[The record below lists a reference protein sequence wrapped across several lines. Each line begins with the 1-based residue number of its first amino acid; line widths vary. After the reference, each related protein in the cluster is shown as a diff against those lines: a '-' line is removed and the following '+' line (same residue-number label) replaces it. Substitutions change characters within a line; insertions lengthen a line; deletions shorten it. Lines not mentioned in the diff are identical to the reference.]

1 MTPKQTDLFNQ
12 PRAPH
17 NRTETSEAAAKS
29 FTKKELNGMCFEV
42 LRTVMLSDDGLTCEQ
57 VEKRLSMKHQTVSAR
72 LRDLIT
78 AQPPYLQFRADPFTG
93 KEKRRANESGRTAK
107 IYYAAS
113 LMPS

>member
-29 FTKKELNGMCFEV
+29 FTTKELNGMCTQV
-42 LRTVMLSDDGLTCEQ
+42 LFAVMKSPDGLTCEQ
-57 VEKRLSMKHQTVSAR
+57 VEDVTGLKHQTVSAR

-78 AQPPYLQFRADPFTG
+78 VEPPYVEFRPDPFTG

-107 IYYAAS
+107 VYYAAP
-113 LMPS
+113 L